1 MGLMNAFNIGRE
13 GLTVHGKRVEIAAK
27 NIANIDTPNYVRRD
41 VDFSQYLNGASNSIE
56 TKLSNTLGAS
66 PYLTQSSN
74 EKVNPANEL
83 VEMQKNS
90 LLYAM
95 AVRNISST
103 ISQMRTVV
111 NVGK

>member
-1 MGLMNAFNIGRE
+1 MNNFNGIDKVGSM
-13 GLTVHGKRVEIAAK
+13 LNLISQKQKALSV
-27 NIANIDTPNYVRRD
+27 NLANIDTPNYVRQD
-41 VDFSQYLNGASNSIE
+41 IDFSQYLNGASNTIE

-66 PYLTQSSN
+66 PFLTQTSN
-74 EKVNPANEL
+74 EKVSPANEL
-83 VEMQKNS
+83 MEMQKNS

-103 ISQMRTVV
+103 ISQMRTAI